1 MKAEKILIDSYYTT
15 RDGITVR
22 VASRN
27 IDGSWNVW
35 EQDSQE
41 SYRVKSRDLVSPV
54 PDVG

>member
-15 RDGITVR
+15 RDGVTVR

-54 PDVG
+54 PDVW